1 MLVRT
6 LKVFYASVKNTG
18 NVNYL
23 QTRLVRI
30 APLIYIVE
38 VEKVPEK
45 SDLFIATF
53 YLKQL
58 CTLTIYA

>member
-6 LKVFYASVKNTG
+6 LKLFYASVKNTG

-23 QTRLVRI
+23 QTRMVGI
-30 APLIYIVE
+30 APLIYTVE
-38 VEKVPEK
+38 VKKVPEK

-53 YLKQL
+53 YL
-58 CTLTIYA
+58 